1 MSRLAY
7 QVLRRNRGPS
17 SAMPGRDPREPH
29 RTATPL
35 ELLFDLCFVIAVSQA
50 SASLR
55 AAVSDGH
62 CITGSLRFA
71 LVFFTIWWAWMNFTW
86 LASAY
91 DPDDVPYR
99 LAVLVQ
105 ITGSLVLA
113 AGVTR
118 AFQEGDL
125 RVITLGYVL
134 LRTAL
139 AALWLRAARSDTG
152 RRRTALRFATGVT
165 ACQVGWIGLLFAPV
179 SAQLAGIIVMI
190 IAELSVPVWAQA
202 AGMTPWHPHHI
213 AERYELFTLIVLG
226 ESVAAATA
234 AVRSAFDQNHDAGAL
249 YALAAGG
256 LLMVFAM
263 WWLYFARPAHTLL
276 ATTHQA
282 HHKRFTWAYGHY
294 LIFAAAAAEGA
305 GLAVY
310 ADHITGRTHV
320 PPLVAGAAVT
330 LPAAIFLISVWA
342 VHLRPHRTSR
352 VEQLPFPA
360 AVVLIL
366 AAALSPAP
374 ALAAGLVLA
383 ALVVVVTVAD
393 PTRRTWERQ

>member
-1 MSRLAY
+1 M
-7 QVLRRNRGPS
+7 VGRN
-17 SAMPGRDPREPH
+17 PGEPH
-29 RTATPL
+29 RSATSL
-35 ELLFDLCFVIAVSQA
+35 ELFFDLCFVVAVAQA
-50 SASLR
+50 STSLR
-55 AAVSDGH
+55 GTLEAGDYAG
-62 CITGSLRFA
+62 GALRFA

-86 LASAY
+86 FASAY

-99 LAVLVQ
+99 LTVLVQ

-113 AGVTR
+113 AGVAR

-125 RVITLGYVL
+125 RVITLGYAL

-152 RRRTALRFATGVT
+152 RRRTALRFATGVVV
-165 ACQVGWIGLLFAPV
+165 CQVGWIGLLFVPD
-179 SAQLAGIIVMI
+179 SARLTSIMVMI
-190 IAELSVPVWAQA
+190 VAELSVPVWAQA
-202 AGMTPWHPHHI
+202 VGMTPWHPHHI

-226 ESVAAATA
+226 ESVAAATG
-234 AVRSAFDQNHDAGAL
+234 AVRSAFDRHHDAGAL

-282 HHKRFTWAYGHY
+282 HRKRFTWAYGHY

-310 ADHITGRTHV
+310 ADHITGRTHMS
-320 PPLVAGAAVT
+320 PLVAGAAVT
-330 LPAAIFLISVWA
+330 IPTAIFLISLWA
-342 VHLRPHRTSR
+342 VHVRPHQTTRF
-352 VEQLPFPA
+352 EQLPFPA
-360 AVVLIL
+360 AVALIL
-366 AAALSPAP
+366 TAALSPAP

-383 ALVVVVTVAD
+383 AVVVVMTVTD
-393 PTRRTWERQ
+393 PTRRVRERE